1 MKIADLKNKKIL
13 IVGRGKEGTDA
24 LRFLKQKLPDAV
36 IKNVDQTDG
45 LNYLAH
51 QADFD
56 IAIKSPGIKKELLQ
70 IPYTSATN
78 LFFGEVRGV
87 TIGVTGTKGKSTTAS
102 LIAAVLQKAGKKAY
116 LVGNIGTPMLGQL
129 LVSNSPDDYFVC
141 ELSSYQL
148 ADIDASPHISVMIN
162 LYPEH
167 MDYHGSVDAYW
178 QAKKNIVKFVSEKDF
193 LIYNDRFSELQ
204 KLAQETKIQTIA
216 FPHEMPFS
224 LQTQLLVGKHNYDNM
239 CAAFTVC
246 DLLKVPHAIIKAAF
260 ESFQPL
266 PHRLEK
272 IGTYKGIIF
281 YDDAIS
287 TTPEST
293 IVALETLDNVAT
305 LFLGGQDRG
314 YDFSALAKTISEK
327 KIKNIVL
334 FPDSGANIK
343 KAFDA
348 FPKAQLNI
356 LETESMHDAVAFA
369 FKNTPQG
376 AICLLSSASPS
387 YSLWKN
393 FEEKGDEF
401 QRAVKEFNSN

>member
-1 MKIADLKNKKIL
+1 MKIADLNNKKIL
-13 IVGRGKEGTDA
+13 VVGRGKEGSDA
-24 LRFLKQKLPDAV
+24 LRFLQQKLPGA
-36 IKNVDQTDG
+36 IIETVDQTDG
-45 LNYLAH
+45 SDYLAH

-70 IPYTSATN
+70 IPYTTATN
-78 LFFGEVRGV
+78 LFFGEVQGI
-87 TIGVTGTKGKSTTAS
+87 TIGITGTKGKSTTAS
-102 LIAAVLQKAGKKAY
+102 LIAAVLQKAGKRAY

-129 LVSNSPDDYFVC
+129 LVSNHPDEYFVC

-148 ADIDASPHISVMIN
+148 VDIDASPHISVMIN

-178 QAKKNIVKFVSEKDF
+178 QAKKNIVARATNEDY
-193 LIYNDRFSELQ
+193 LIYNDRFTELHD
-204 KLAQETKIQTIA
+204 LIHETKAQGVA
-216 FPHEMPFS
+216 FPHELPFS
-224 LQTQLLVGKHNYDNM
+224 LSKQVLKGTHNYDNM
-239 CAAFTVC
+239 CAAFAVG
-246 DLLKVPHAIIKAAF
+246 DLLQIPHNVIKSAF
-260 ESFQPL
+260 ENFQPL
-266 PHRLEK
+266 PHRLEN
-272 IGTYKGIIF
+272 IGIYHGITF

-293 IVALETLDNVAT
+293 IAALETLDNVQT
-305 LFLGGQDRG
+305 LLLGGQDRG
-314 YDFSALAKTISEK
+314 FNFSQLAKVITEK

-334 FPDSGANIK
+334 FPDSGGNIK
-343 KAFDA
+343 KELEKFSDA
-348 FPKAQLNI
+348 ALNM
-356 LETESMHDAVAFA
+356 LETKSMQEAVVFA

-401 QRAVKEFNSN
+401 QELTKNYH